1 MFQANISIDVSAE
14 LPGVT
19 GAPETLLAQ
28 LMANYPCY
36 AFVAND
42 ERTAPKALFRG
53 RWTWEAVSTH
63 LSDDIHMIVVND
75 ERASGFIRFRLYGMD
90 EGCPVSLAEIE
101 VYFAR
106 GEGRT
111 SFWCQMDEVAG
122 ALSLAA

>member
-1 MFQANISIDVSAE
+1 
-14 LPGVT
+14 
-19 GAPETLLAQ
+19 
-28 LMANYPCY
+28 
-36 AFVAND
+36 
-42 ERTAPKALFRG
+42 
-53 RWTWEAVSTH
+53 
-63 LSDDIHMIVVND
+63 MIVVND

-90 EGCPVSLAEIE
+90 EGCPVSVAEIE